1 MGCTY
6 VPLAQQVEHRTFN
19 PGVEGSNPFMDTI
32 QGHQVIGVP
41 ISVQQKETMV
51 VNQQGTKINV
61 KSEISVD
68 IELSPNDIYN

>member
-1 MGCTY
+1 
-6 VPLAQQVEHRTFN
+6 
-19 PGVEGSNPFMDTI
+19 
-32 QGHQVIGVP
+32 
-41 ISVQQKETMV
+41 MV